1 MVIEIFGLDKY
12 VVASLSRELQPSIL
26 KLIQLEP
33 SQLYFAVHETL
44 IFHDGVDQNAWHTM
58 VKVQL
63 ESAQVHHQAALVKL
77 LTQALKPHTIHVHLE
92 FYVQP
97 ASQSTHLLNEDYP
110 LFVSETNQ
118 VNFDLPDEE
127 ERKEIYHGNIFAG
140 KENDLEKLDQTKP
153 SSLTKKKKAA

>member
-26 KLIQLEP
+26 KLTQLES

-44 IFHDGVDQNAWHTM
+44 IFHNGVDQNAWHTM

-63 ESAQVHHQAALVKL
+63 EPAHTQHQSALVKL
-77 LTQALKPHTIHVHLE
+77 LTEALKPHTIHVHVE
-92 FYVQP
+92 FYLQP
-97 ASQSTHLLNEDYP
+97 TSQSTHLLRDDYP

-118 VNFDLPDEE
+118 VNLDLQEE
-127 ERKEIYHGNIFAG
+127 ENPKEIYHGNIFAG
-140 KENDLEKLDQTKP
+140 KENDLEKLEQAKP
-153 SSLTKKKKAA
+153 LTTTKKKKAA

>member
-26 KLIQLEP
+26 KLTQLKP

-44 IFHDGVDQNAWHTM
+44 IFHNGVDQNAWHTM

-63 ESAQVHHQAALVKL
+63 EPGQTQHQTALIQL
-77 LTQALKPHTIHVHLE
+77 LTKALKPHTIHVHLE

-97 ASQSTHLLNEDYP
+97 THQSTHLIQEDYP

-118 VNFDLPDEE
+118 VNLDLPDEE
-127 ERKEIYHGNIFAG
+127 DSKEIYHGNMFAG
-140 KENDLEKLDQTKP
+140 KERDLEKLDQSKP
-153 SSLTKKKKAA
+153 LPTTKKKKVA